1 VTLTLEA
8 LRSDAFD
15 TVLACFPDMQGRL
28 IGKRFQAGY
37 FVEAAHQETHACDY
51 LLANDLEMEPVPGYE
66 FANWAKGYGDFV
78 LKPDLATLRRVPW
91 LEGTALVLCEVVD
104 HHGDPVPVSPRA
116 ILQRQIER
124 LASLGMTA
132 FVASELEFYVFD
144 EDYRTLH
151 ERRYA
156 APKTSGYYIQ
166 DYHILQTS
174 KEEALLRAMR
184 NGLEGA
190 GIPVECTKGE
200 WGPGQEEIN
209 VRYCDALAMADRHVI
224 LKNGLKEIA
233 HQHGKAITFMA
244 KWNNRVA
251 GSSCHVH
258 LSLRDAAGQR
268 PLFPDKDGR
277 HGMSQTMQA
286 FLAGQ
291 LEHARAITYFLAPY
305 VNSYKRFQAGTFA
318 PTKLVWSRDNRTAA
332 FRLVGEQTEAVRIE
346 CRLGGADLN
355 PYLAFAAL
363 IAAGL
368 DGLER
373 KLELGEPHA
382 GDAYSDVA
390 LPSAPLNLRTAAD
403 AMRGSQ
409 MLREAFGAGVVDHYA
424 HAADWEQS
432 QSDQAVTDWDLVRGF
447 ERA

>member
-1 VTLTLEA
+1 
-8 LRSDAFD
+8 
-15 TVLACFPDMQGRL
+15 
-28 IGKRFQAGY
+28 
-37 FVEAAHQETHACDY
+37 
-51 LLANDLEMEPVPGYE
+51 
-66 FANWAKGYGDFV
+66 
-78 LKPDLATLRRVPW
+78 
-91 LEGTALVLCEVVD
+91 
-104 HHGDPVPVSPRA
+104 
-116 ILQRQIER
+116 
-124 LASLGMTA
+124 
-132 FVASELEFYVFD
+132 
-144 EDYRTLH
+144 
-151 ERRYA
+151 
-156 APKTSGYYIQ
+156 
-166 DYHILQTS
+166 
-174 KEEALLRAMR
+174 MR

-190 GIPVECTKGE
+190 DIPVECTKGE

-244 KWNNRVA
+244 KWNNHVA

-258 LSLRDAAGQR
+258 LSLRDGAGRR
-268 PLFPDKDGR
+268 PLFRDANGR
-277 HGMSQTMQA
+277 HGMSQTMQG

-332 FRLVGEQTEAVRIE
+332 FRLVGEQSDDVRIE

-373 KLELGEPHA
+373 KLELAEAHA
-382 GDAYSDVA
+382 GDAYSDA
-390 LPSAPLNLRTAAD
+390 GLPSAPRNLRTAAD
-403 AMRGSQ
+403 ALRGSQ
-409 MLREAFGAGVVDHYA
+409 MLREAFGAGVVEHYA

-432 QSDQAVTDWDLVRGF
+432 LNDQAVTDWDLIRGF